1 MLCTYDAHDR
11 AARRYAGKRD
21 TNAHSTQNVTAMT
34 NEINRGEPPYQQ
46 IARHYREL
54 IERGELRPGHALPSV
69 REMAQHWNVAHTT
82 AARALKTLQSEGL
95 ASSTPGAGT
104 VVSRQGMGP
113 RTAEELA
120 AHLRATGDFYP
131 PGYESTILDA
141 EVIRAPEQAAD
152 ALGLELDQPVIRRRR
167 ITRDDSGNPVEASAS
182 YIRGEFAE
190 LAPALL
196 EAQPI
201 PNGVLG
207 YLEAQTGKKAETGCD
222 QYGAWPANEESAAA
236 LNLAVGTPVLI
247 ERHWWTAADGTVL
260 EYSESTEPG
269 DRWRTRR
276 YRIAD
281 EIA

>member
-1 MLCTYDAHDR
+1 
-11 AARRYAGKRD
+11 
-21 TNAHSTQNVTAMT
+21 MT
-34 NEINRGEPPYQQ
+34 NEIDRGEPPYLQ

-54 IERGELRPGHALPSV
+54 IESGELRAGHGLPSV

-95 ASSTPGAGT
+95 ATSTPGAGT
-104 VVSRQGMGP
+104 VVSRQGTGP

-131 PGYESTILDA
+131 PGYQSTILDA
-141 EVIRAPEQAAD
+141 EIIRAPEQVAN
-152 ALGLELDQPVIRRRR
+152 ALGVELDQPVIRRRR
-167 ITRDDSGNPVEASAS
+167 VTCDDSGEPIEASAS
-182 YIRGEFAE
+182 YIRGEFAG

-207 YLEAQTGKKAETGCD
+207 YLEAESGKKAETGCD
-222 QYGAWPANEESAAA
+222 QYGAWPADAESAAA
-236 LNLAVGTPVLI
+236 LNLPVGTPVLV
-247 ERHWWTAADGTVL
+247 ERHWWTANDGTVL

-269 DRWRTRR
+269 DRWRTHR
-276 YRIAD
+276 YQIGD
-281 EIA
+281 QSP

>member
-21 TNAHSTQNVTAMT
+21 TNAHSRQNVTAMT

-141 EVIRAPEQAAD
+141 EV
-152 ALGLELDQPVIRRRR
+152 
-167 ITRDDSGNPVEASAS
+167 
-182 YIRGEFAE
+182 
-190 LAPALL
+190 
-196 EAQPI
+196 
-201 PNGVLG
+201 
-207 YLEAQTGKKAETGCD
+207 
-222 QYGAWPANEESAAA
+222 
-236 LNLAVGTPVLI
+236 TPVLI

-281 EIA
+281 EIV